1 MTKKHVLIESW
12 NDPIVAEVRQVRE
25 ALFAKADYDIQEF
38 CRRLSA
44 KQATSGHT
52 VVRRGSPS
60 AENSLEEVIYPSSEI
75 KAG

>member
-1 MTKKHVLIESW
+1 MAREHSSIQSW
-12 NDPIVAEVRQVRE
+12 HDPIVAEVREVRE

-52 VVRRGSPS
+52 VVKRDSTA
-60 AENSLEEVIYPSSEI
+60 AEDSFEEVVYPSSEVKI
-75 KAG
+75 G